1 MKFKIKK
8 KTKKESIEVNV
19 PFDSG
24 LLRELTVDENGG
36 IFTIAYDA
44 DGLNLNNPFPFVVA
58 DSLVVAKLTDSNVY
72 LSSILYVE
80 ENTIIDNTLLADAY
94 ESIVESEIYMS
105 DKEKINLLLTFTN
118 MLSKKSKTAK

>member
-8 KTKKESIEVNV
+8 KTKKESMEVNV

-44 DGLNLNNPFPFVVA
+44 DGLNFNNPFPFVVA

-80 ENTIIDNTLLADAY
+80 ENSINDNTLLADVY

-105 DKEKINLLLTFTN
+105 DKEKINLLLAFTN
-118 MLSKKSKTAK
+118 MLSKKNKAAK